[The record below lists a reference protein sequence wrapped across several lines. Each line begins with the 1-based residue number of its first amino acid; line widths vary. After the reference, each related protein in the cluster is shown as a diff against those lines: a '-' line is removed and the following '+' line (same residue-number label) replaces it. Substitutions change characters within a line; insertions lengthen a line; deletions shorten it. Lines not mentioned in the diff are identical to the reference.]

1 MIHYTTL
8 TQHLL
13 NIGAT
18 PLTTFTI
25 IDENETSYEL
35 VAITS
40 GGNDDTV
47 NIYISRL
54 ETYEL
59 SE

>member
-1 MIHYTTL
+1 ML
-8 TQHLL
+8 GKRSV

-25 IDENETSYEL
+25 IDENETRYEL